1 MTGFAKR
8 ARFLIPLLALGFATP
23 ATAESLADVRAEL
36 GQLAAEFNQLKAEL
50 TTTGASA
57 RVGGVDAL
65 ARMDT
70 LESEL
75 MRLTSRTEEIELRLN
90 RVISD
95 GTNRIGDIEF
105 RLCEAEPSCDPMNMG
120 ATAPLGGGS
129 SGSTGSTG
137 GGSTAAITP
146 AAPAAPATGA
156 TSSAPAL
163 AVAEQADFDR
173 AKGVLGQGDFHGAA
187 SLFETY
193 AQSYPGGPLVPEAH
207 YLRGEAL
214 RQLGQTAQSARA
226 YLNAYNSAPD
236 GQFAADSLLKLGE
249 AFGQL
254 GERDQACVTLQQV
267 PLNYAGSQAASQ
279 ATIAMQGLG
288 CS

>member
-1 MTGFAKR
+1 MMRAAKVR
-8 ARFLIPLLALGFATP
+8 LILPLLALGFATP
-23 ATAESLADVRAEL
+23 AAAESLADVRNEL

-57 RVGGVDAL
+57 RVGGADAL

-70 LESEL
+70 LEAEL
-75 MRLTSRTEEIELRLN
+75 MRLTSRTEEIELKLN
-90 RVISD
+90 RVIQD

-105 RLCEAEPSCDPMNMG
+105 RLCDADPACDPLNMS
-120 ATAPLGGGS
+120 ATAPLGGG
-129 SGSTGSTG
+129 GSATTPP
-137 GGSTAAITP
+137 P
-146 AAPAAPATGA
+146 AAPSNTASN
-156 TSSAPAL
+156 SSAPAL

-214 RQLGQTAQSARA
+214 RQAGQIAPSARA
-226 YLNAYNSAPD
+226 YLTAYNSAPNGTIAPD
-236 GQFAADSLLKLGE
+236 ALLKLGE

-267 PLNYAGSQAASQ
+267 PINFATSQAASQ

-288 CS
+288 CP

>member
-1 MTGFAKR
+1 MTR
-8 ARFLIPLLALGFATP
+8 ARLLLPLLALGFATP
-23 ATAESLADVRAEL
+23 AAAESLADVRAEL

-57 RVGGVDAL
+57 RVGGADAL

-70 LESEL
+70 LEAEL
-75 MRLTSRTEEIELRLN
+75 MRLTSRTEEIELKLN
-90 RVISD
+90 RVVQD

-105 RLCEAEPSCDPMNMG
+105 RLCEAEPSCDPMNMS

-129 SGSTGSTG
+129 TG
-137 GGSTAAITP
+137 GGTTAATTPPP
-146 AAPAAPATGA
+146 AAPSAASS
-156 TSSAPAL
+156 SSAPAL

-187 SLFETY
+187 SLFETF

-214 RQLGQTAQSARA
+214 RQSGQIAPAARA
-226 YLNAYNSAPD
+226 YLTAYNSAPD
-236 GQFAADSLLKLGE
+236 GAIAPDALLKLGE

-254 GERDQACVTLQQV
+254 GETQQACLTLQQL
-267 PLNYAGSQAASQ
+267 PLAFPASQAASQ

>member
-1 MTGFAKR
+1 MMR
-8 ARFLIPLLALGFATP
+8 ARFLFPLLALGFATP
-23 ATAESLADVRAEL
+23 AAAESLADVRVEL
-36 GQLAAEFNQLKAEL
+36 GQLAAEFNALKAEL
-50 TTTGASA
+50 TSTGASA

-70 LESEL
+70 LEAEL

-90 RVISD
+90 RVVQD
-95 GTNRIGDIEF
+95 GTNRIGDIEY
-105 RLCEAEPSCDPMNMG
+105 RICDADPACDPMNMS
-120 ATAPLGGGS
+120 ATTPI
-129 SGSTGSTG
+129 G
-137 GGSTAAITP
+137 GGSTAAATP
-146 AAPAAPATGA
+146 AAPAAPAQSS

-173 AKGVLGQGDFHGAA
+173 AREVLGQGDFHGAA
-187 SLFETY
+187 ALFETY
-193 AQSYPGGPLVPEAH
+193 AKSYPGGPLIPEAH

-214 RQLGQTAQSARA
+214 SKQGQTAQAARA
-226 YLNAYNSAPD
+226 WLTAFNSAPD
-236 GQFAADSLLKLGE
+236 GAIAPDALLKLGE

-267 PLNYAGSQAASQ
+267 PLNFPTAQAATQ

-288 CS
+288 CR